1 MNDPAPR
8 DWENLNLLHRNREAA
23 HATLLPYA
31 DAESA
36 RRGESAASPFFRL
49 LSGEWAFRYI
59 ASPAEAPSKYP
70 RINAA
75 GWDRIPVPSNWQM
88 RGYGIPQYTNS
99 SYPYPINPPRVPQD
113 NPTGLYRRTFTAPAH
128 WKGRQVF
135 LAFDGVDSAFYCWI
149 NGKQVGYSQGSHMP
163 SEFNITSFLK
173 PGRNTLDVQVF
184 QWSDASYLEDQDMWR
199 LSGIFRDVYLFSTP
213 SFHLRDVFIR
223 TPLDP
228 DYRHATLHVQAWL
241 RNYGAAARAHRVRAQ
256 LLDRNGRAIL
266 DAEVGR
272 VASLDAGRE
281 KLIEARFPVAG
292 PALWSAETPNL
303 YTLLLTLLD
312 AKGNTVEVESFPA
325 GFRQVDIRDGR
336 FLVNGKPVLLRGV
349 NRHESDPDTGHAVTF
364 ESMVRDIEM
373 MKRHNIN
380 AVRTSHYI
388 NDPRWYGLCNRYGLY
403 VVDEADLETHGFG
416 FTGDDIPPRAPEWKA
431 AFVDR
436 AERMVER
443 DKNHPCVVIW
453 SLGNECGFGPNHHAM
468 AERIRRTDP
477 TRPIHYESERYSEG
491 YDGPKVGNIESIMYP
506 TVDSLLEEGLK
517 KDPRPFFM
525 CEYAHAMGNG
535 PGNLK
540 EYWDVIW
547 AHPRLMGGCVWQW
560 CDHGIRRR
568 TKKGAD
574 WFAYGG
580 DFGDEPNDGCFCID
594 GLVFPDRR
602 PHPALLEYKKVLEP
616 VAVDAVDLAK
626 GRLKLRN
633 RCDFLALDHLEARW
647 RLLRDDRVLQQGPL
661 PLPAVPARGEA
672 EVSIPFTPPAP
683 EPGATHQLQLCFLTV
698 ADTLWAP
705 RGHEVAWAQFDLP
718 IPAPALPACGTGAS
732 PVRAT
737 AGGGCATPKL
747 TVREKERTVSVAGK
761 SFRLSFDRF
770 TGTLAALEFRGRSLL
785 EQGPRLNLWR
795 APTDNDMP
803 PSSWNPL
810 RIAADWRK
818 AGLDRL
824 LSRVS
829 RTEAERLDAHTL
841 RFTSEFTLAAKSL
854 RPAFTAVTS
863 YTVRSDGDILLEQS
877 LTPTEGLP
885 PLPRVGVQLVL
896 DGRLNRLE
904 WYGRG
909 PHENYADRK
918 ESARVGRYRGTVQE
932 QYVPYVR
939 PQDFGAKCDCRWAAL
954 TDRSG
959 VGLLAIGQP
968 LLIVTAHHYSPENLT
983 AARHTF
989 DLTRENRTYLYLD
1002 YRHCGLG
1009 SASCGPGP
1017 LPAYLIVPTRM
1028 RFQLRLRPICLT
1040 TDDPMELFAQA
1051 R

>member
-1 MNDPAPR
+1 MRKPAPH
-8 DWENLNLLHRNREAA
+8 DWENLNLMQRNREPA

-31 DAESA
+31 DAASA
-36 RRGESAASPFFRL
+36 RRGGPFDCAQGERAGSPFFRL
-49 LSGEWAFRYI
+49 LSGEWAFRYL
-59 ASPAEAPSKYP
+59 ASPAAVPPDYP
-70 RINAA
+70 RISAA

-88 RGYGIPQYTNS
+88 RGYGIPQYTNVN
-99 SYPYPINPPRVPQD
+99 YPYPLDPPVVPQD
-113 NPTGLYRRTFTAPAH
+113 NPTGLYRRAFAAPAD

-135 LAFDGVDSAFYCWI
+135 LVFDGVDSAFYCWI
-149 NGKQVGYSQGSHMP
+149 NGKRVGYSQGSHMP

-184 QWSDASYLEDQDMWR
+184 QWSDGSYLEDQDMWR

-213 SFHLRDVFIR
+213 SLHLRDVFIR
-223 TPLDP
+223 TPLDR
-228 DYRHATLHVQAWL
+228 DCRHATLHVQARL
-241 RNYGAAARAHRVRAQ
+241 HNYGAAARAGRVRAQ
-256 LLDRNGRAIL
+256 LLAATGRAIL

-272 VASLDAGRE
+272 VGALAAGRE
-281 KLIEARFPVAG
+281 KLLEARFPVAG
-292 PALWSAETPNL
+292 PALWSAEAPNL
-303 YTLLLTLLD
+303 YTLLLMLLD
-312 AKGNTVEVESFPA
+312 AKGNTVEVESFPV
-325 GFRQVDIRDGR
+325 GFRQVEIRDGR
-336 FLVNGKPVLLRGV
+336 FLINGKPVLLRGV
-349 NRHESDPDTGHAVTF
+349 NRHESDPDSGHAVSF
-364 ESMVRDIEM
+364 ESMVRDIEL

-388 NDPRWYGLCNRYGLY
+388 NDPRWYDLCNRYGLY

-416 FTGDDIPPRAPEWKA
+416 YSRDDIPPRAPEWKA

-436 AERMVER
+436 AERMIGR
-443 DKNHPCVVIW
+443 DKNQPCVVIW

-477 TRPIHYESERYSEG
+477 TRPIHYESEEHSTG
-491 YDGPKVGNIESIMYP
+491 YAGPKVADIESTMYP
-506 TVDSLLEEGLK
+506 RVDVLLQEGLK

-540 EYWDVIW
+540 EYWDVIR
-547 AHPRLMGGCVWQW
+547 AHPRLMGGCVWEW

-568 TKKGAD
+568 TRKGAD

-580 DFGDEPNDGCFCID
+580 DFGDEPNDSCFCID

-602 PHPALLEYKKVLEP
+602 PHPALLEYKKILEP
-616 VAVDAVDLAK
+616 VAVEAVDLAK
-626 GRLKLRN
+626 GRVKLRN
-633 RCDFLALDHLEARW
+633 RYDFLALDHLEARW
-647 RLLRDDRVLQQGPL
+647 LLMRDDRVVQQGPL

-672 EVSIPFTPPAP
+672 DVSIPFTPPTP
-683 EPGATHQLQLCFLTV
+683 EPGAAYRLELRFLSG

-718 IPAPALPACGTGAS
+718 ISSPPLPAIRRSAL
-732 PVRAT
+732 
-737 AGGGCATPKL
+737 PKL
-747 TVREKERTVSVAGK
+747 TVREDERTVSVAGK
-761 SFRLSFDRF
+761 SFRLRFDRL
-770 TGTLAALEFRGRSLL
+770 TGALAALEFRGLPLL

-803 PSSWNPL
+803 PLWNS
-810 RIAADWRK
+810 RGIVVDWRK

-863 YTVRSDGDILLEQS
+863 YTVRGDGDILLEQS
-877 LTPTEGLP
+877 LTPAEGLP
-885 PLPRVGVQLVL
+885 PLPRVGVHLVL

-909 PHENYADRK
+909 PHENYVDRK
-918 ESARVGRYRGTVQE
+918 ESARIGRYCGAVQE

-954 TDRSG
+954 TDRRG
-959 VGLLAIGQP
+959 IGLLAIGQP
-968 LLIVTAHHYSPENLT
+968 LLIVTAHHYSPENLN

-989 DLTRENRTYLYLD
+989 DLVRENRTHLYLD
-1002 YRHCGLG
+1002 YRHSGLG

-1017 LPAYLIVPTRM
+1017 LPAYLIEPKPM
-1028 RFQLRLRPICLT
+1028 RFQLRLRPVCLA
-1040 TDDPMELFAQA
+1040 TDDPMRLAAQA

>member
-1 MNDPAPR
+1 MANPAPH
-8 DWENLNLLHRNREAA
+8 DWENLSLLHRNREPA

-36 RRGESAASPFFRL
+36 RRGAPFDCAQGGRAASPFFHL
-49 LSGEWAFRYI
+49 LSGEWAFRYL
-59 ASPAEAPSKYP
+59 ASPAETPAAYP
-70 RINAA
+70 RVSAA

-88 RGYGIPQYTNS
+88 HGYGIPQYTNVN
-99 SYPYPINPPRVPQD
+99 YPYPVDPPRVPQE
-113 NPTGLYRRTFTAPAH
+113 NPTGLYRRAFAAPAG
-128 WKGRQVF
+128 WKGRQIFLVF
-135 LAFDGVDSAFYCWI
+135 GGVDSAFYCWI
-149 NGKQVGYSQGSHMP
+149 NGKPVGYSQGSHMP
-163 SEFNITSFLK
+163 SEFNVTSFLK
-173 PGRNTLDVQVF
+173 PGGKNTLDVQVF
-184 QWSDASYLEDQDMWR
+184 QWSDGSYLEDQDMWR

-213 SFHLRDVFIR
+213 PVHLRDVFIR
-223 TPLDP
+223 TPLDR
-228 DYRHATLHVQAWL
+228 DCRDAVLHVQAWL
-241 RNYGAAARAHRVRAQ
+241 RNYGAAARAHRLHAQ
-256 LLDRNGRAIL
+256 LLAGDGRPVL

-272 VASLDAGRE
+272 IGALAAGRE
-281 KLIEARFPVAG
+281 KRLEARFPVSE
-292 PALWSAETPNL
+292 PALWSAETPSL
-303 YTLLLTLLD
+303 CTLLLTLLD
-312 AKGNTVEVESFPA
+312 AKGNTVEVESFPV
-325 GFRQVDIRDGR
+325 GFRQVEIRDGR

-349 NRHESDPDTGHAVTF
+349 NRHESDPDTGHAVSF
-364 ESMVRDIEM
+364 ESMVRDIEL
-373 MKRHNIN
+373 MKRHNVN

-388 NDPRWYGLCNRYGLY
+388 NDPRWYDLCNRYGMY

-416 FTGDDIPPRAPEWKA
+416 YSRDDIPPRRPEWRA

-443 DKNHPCVVIW
+443 DKNQPCVVIW
-453 SLGNECGFGPNHHAM
+453 SLGNECGFGPNHDAM

-477 TRPIHYESERYSEG
+477 TRPIHYEGERGSPG
-491 YDGPKVGNIESIMYP
+491 YKGPPVSDIHSVMYP
-506 TVDSLLEEGLK
+506 TVDFVLEEGRK

-540 EYWDVIW
+540 EYWDAIR
-547 AHPRLMGGCVWQW
+547 AHPRLMGGCVWEW

-568 TKKGAD
+568 TKNGAD

-580 DFGDEPNDGCFCID
+580 DFGDQPNDGNFCID
-594 GLVFPDRR
+594 GLVFPDLQ
-602 PHPALLEYKKVLEP
+602 PHPALLEYKKILEP
-616 VAVDAVDLAK
+616 VAVEAVDLAK
-626 GRLKLRN
+626 GRLKLHN
-633 RCDFLALDHLEARW
+633 RYDFLTLAHLEARW
-647 RLLRDDRVLQQGPL
+647 ALTRDGKVLQEGLLTL
-661 PLPAVPARGEA
+661 PRVPARGEA
-672 EVSIPFTPPAP
+672 EVSIPFTAPAP
-683 EPGATHQLQLCFLTV
+683 EPGATYRLQLRFLTA

-718 IPAPALPACGTGAS
+718 IHAPAFPAIKRSAL
-732 PVRAT
+732 
-737 AGGGCATPKL
+737 PKL
-747 TVREKERTVSVAGK
+747 TVREDERAVSVAGK

-770 TGTLAALEFRGRSLL
+770 TGTIAALEFRGLSLL

-795 APTDNDMP
+795 APTDNDVHM
-803 PSSWNPL
+803 
-810 RIAADWRK
+810 AQDWRK

-877 LTPTEGLP
+877 LTPADELP
-885 PLPRVGVQLVL
+885 PLPRVGMQLVL
-896 DGRLNRLE
+896 DGWLNRLE

-909 PHENYADRK
+909 PHENYVDRK
-918 ESARVGRYRGTVQE
+918 ESAPVGRYRGTVQE

-939 PQDFGAKCDCRWAAL
+939 PQEFGAKSDCRWAAL
-954 TDRSG
+954 TDRRG
-959 VGLLAIGQP
+959 IGLLAIGQP
-968 LLIVTAHHYSPENLT
+968 LLIVTAHHYSPENLN

-989 DLTRENRTYLYLD
+989 DLKRENRTYLYLD

-1017 LPAYLIVPTRM
+1017 LPEYMVEPKPM
-1028 RFQLRLRPICLT
+1028 NFQLRLRPVCLA
-1040 TDDPMELFAQA
+1040 TDDPLRLWAEAQ
-1051 R
+1051 

>member
-1 MNDPAPR
+1 MGNPTPH
-8 DWENLNLLHRNREAA
+8 DWENLNLMQRNREPA

-31 DAESA
+31 DAGSA
-36 RRGESAASPFFRL
+36 RRGDRAASPFFCL
-49 LSGEWAFRYI
+49 LSGEWAFRYL
-59 ASPAEAPSKYP
+59 ASPADTPPNYP
-70 RINAA
+70 RISAA
-75 GWDRIPVPSNWQM
+75 GWDCIPVPSNWQM
-88 RGYGIPQYTNS
+88 RGYGIPQYTNVH
-99 SYPYPINPPRVPQD
+99 YPYPLDPPRVPQD
-113 NPTGLYRRTFTAPAH
+113 NPTGLYRRAFAVPAD

-135 LAFDGVDSAFYCWI
+135 LVFDGVDSAFYCWV
-149 NGKQVGYSQGSHMP
+149 NGMRVGYSQGSHMP

-213 SFHLRDVFIR
+213 PLHLRDVFIR
-223 TPLDP
+223 TPLDR
-228 DYRHATLHVQAWL
+228 DCRHAALRVQAQL
-241 RNYGAAARAHRVRAQ
+241 HNYGAAARAYRVQAQ
-256 LLDRNGRAIL
+256 LLAGNGRAVL

-272 VASLDAGRE
+272 LGLLAAGRE
-281 KLIEARFPVAG
+281 KLLDARFSVAE
-292 PALWSAETPNL
+292 PALWTAETPNL
-303 YTLLLTLLD
+303 YTLILSLLD
-312 AKGNTVEVESFPA
+312 ARGNAVEVESFPV
-325 GFRQVDIRDGR
+325 GFRQVEIRGGR
-336 FLVNGKPVLLRGV
+336 FLINGKPVLLRGV
-349 NRHESDPDTGHAVTF
+349 NRHESDPDAGHAVTL
-364 ESMVRDIEM
+364 ESMVRDIKL

-388 NDPRWYGLCNRYGLY
+388 NDPRWYDLCDRYGLY

-416 FTGDDIPPRAPEWKA
+416 YTRDDIPPRAPEWKA

-443 DKNHPCVVIW
+443 DKNHPSVVIW

-477 TRPIHYESERYSEG
+477 TRPIHYESERHSEG
-491 YDGPKVGNIESIMYP
+491 YAGPKVSDIESVMYP
-506 TVDSLLEEGLK
+506 TVDFLLEQGRK
-517 KDPRPFFM
+517 KDRCPFFM

-547 AHPRLMGGCVWQW
+547 AHPRLMGGCVWEW

-568 TKKGAD
+568 TKKGVE

-580 DFGDEPNDGCFCID
+580 DFGDQPNDGNFCID

-602 PHPALLEYKKVLEP
+602 PHPSLLEYKKILEP
-616 VAVDAVDLAK
+616 VAVEAMDLAK
-626 GRLKLRN
+626 GRVKLRN
-633 RCDFLALDHLEARW
+633 RYDFLSLDHLEARW
-647 RLLRDDRVLQQGPL
+647 LLMRDDRVLQQGPL

-672 EVSIPFTPPAP
+672 EVRIPFTPPPP
-683 EPGATHQLQLCFLTV
+683 EPGVTHRLELRFLAA
-698 ADTLWAP
+698 ADTPWAS
-705 RGHEVAWAQFDLP
+705 RGHWVAWAQFDLP
-718 IPAPALPACGTGAS
+718 ISRTALPAIRRNAL
-732 PVRAT
+732 
-737 AGGGCATPKL
+737 PKL
-747 TVREKERTVSVAGK
+747 TVREEDRKISVAAK
-761 SFRLSFDRF
+761 PFRLSFDCS
-770 TGTLAALEFRGRSLL
+770 TGALAALEFRGLSLL
-785 EQGPRLNLWR
+785 EKGPRLNLWR
-795 APTDNDMP
+795 APTDNDVK
-803 PSSWNPL
+803 
-810 RIAADWRK
+810 IAVDWRK

-863 YTVRSDGDILLEQS
+863 YTVRADGDILVEQS
-877 LTPTEGLP
+877 LTPAAGLP
-885 PLPRVGVQLVL
+885 PLPRVGMQLAL

-909 PHENYADRK
+909 PHENYVDRK
-918 ESARVGRYRGTVQE
+918 ESARIGRYRGTVQA

-939 PQDFGAKCDCRWAAL
+939 PQDFGAKSDCRWAAL
-954 TDRSG
+954 TDRRG

-968 LLIVTAHHYSPENLT
+968 LLIVTAHHYSPENLS

-1017 LPAYLIVPTRM
+1017 LAKYLIEPKPM
-1028 RFQLRLRPICLT
+1028 RFRLRLRPICLT
-1040 TDDPMELFAQA
+1040 IDDPMRLYAQA